1 MLTEIPFFVAHLEIE
16 SRDMFCILRLQ
27 IYRSQYDIDM
37 YIANIESCVS
47 RELDF
52 YISANWRDVK
62 TSG

>member
-16 SRDMFCILRLQ
+16 SRDMFALRLQ

-37 YIANIESCVS
+37 YIANIESCVL